1 MTNRDDGQLNSDY
14 IKSKIKGL
22 SPRLLYVLMT
32 EVSIDKSQS
41 TSVIDVDYLSR
52 RLAELNIMSG
62 DLDRYIDIAY
72 DNVLG
77 DKTVDWISKS
87 LRVVLWFDDYL
98 RKSNS
103 YSLSSYI
110 LEFKP
115 IVRTTYIDDCLKEFD
130 TCYLLTEEEGNNIDN
145 ERSMN
150 NVRYSGAIKPR
161 NVATNI
167 YDMSISL
174 PPRPSRPSRPSRT
187 SRPFRPSRPI
197 RESYDTSSTS
207 NRRNSTLRLNKHIKQ
222 FERKSEFINCAKVE
236 YSLRR
241 TSEKYTDWLDVKNEQ
256 QILWAQEHLYSQ
268 NLLIQ
273 PRGFL
278 TDTLQSIYE
287 QVCASLDII
296 DTGLDNN
303 STTYGTSGMSLKK
316 KEIIRKMRGAWSQKK
331 FRDKKDAESA
341 LEYILNRRH
350 INKLKK
356 LASDYGV
363 SSTEYLQQLIDDAYD
378 KT

>member
-1 MTNRDDGQLNSDY
+1 MTTRDDGLLDSDY

-41 TSVIDVDYLSR
+41 TSVVDVDYLSR
-52 RLAELNIMSG
+52 RLAELNIMSE
-62 DLDRYIDIAY
+62 DLDSYIDIAH
-72 DNVLG
+72 NHVLD
-77 DKTVDWISKS
+77 DKAVDWIFKS

-98 RKSNS
+98 KKNRFKA
-103 YSLSSYI
+103 LTPYI
-110 LEFKP
+110 LKFQP
-115 IVRTTYIDDCLKEFD
+115 ILRTTYIDDCLKGFD
-130 TCYLLTEEEGNNIDN
+130 TCYLLTEEESNNIYN
-145 ERSMN
+145 NRSMN
-150 NVRYSGAIKPR
+150 DGRYVRVMKPR

-174 PPRPSRPSRPSRT
+174 PPRPSRP
-187 SRPFRPSRPI
+187 I
-197 RESYDTSSTS
+197 RENYDTSSTS

>member
-1 MTNRDDGQLNSDY
+1 MMTTRDDGLLDSDY

-41 TSVIDVDYLSR
+41 TSVVDVDYLSR
-52 RLAELNIMSG
+52 RLAELNIMSE
-62 DLDRYIDIAY
+62 DLDSYIDIAH
-72 DNVLG
+72 NHVLD
-77 DKTVDWISKS
+77 DKAVDWIFKS

-98 RKSNS
+98 KKNRFKA
-103 YSLSSYI
+103 LTPYI
-110 LEFKP
+110 LKFQP
-115 IVRTTYIDDCLKEFD
+115 ILRTTYIDDCLKIFD
-130 TCYLLTEEEGNNIDN
+130 TCYLLTEEESNNIYN
-145 ERSMN
+145 NRSMN
-150 NVRYSGAIKPR
+150 DGRYVRVMKPR

-174 PPRPSRPSRPSRT
+174 PPRPSRPSRP
-187 SRPFRPSRPI
+187 I
-197 RESYDTSSTS
+197 RENYDTSSTS